1 MVTNY
6 VYPSAQV
13 GEFRQA
19 LLYASGPASYSTTA
33 GDPVYNPGANE
44 YINVP
49 TSTRTQSGN
58 YNVDF
63 QPTAVGY
70 NNIRAG
76 APSPSQSGWTA
87 RWSFTNLNGGS
98 GVASVTGTG
107 QSGMTVG
114 TYALTIAAP
123 PTGGTQAVGSIT
135 VLTATTFTTNISN
148 PGSGYTTAP
157 TVSAATGGTP
167 PTLTAHLSVAGAE
180 VAAGANLSAELIQ
193 FGAVIS
199 SL

>member
-1 MVTNY
+1 MNTNY

-19 LLYASGPASYSTTA
+19 LLYATGPASYSTTA

-63 QPTAVGY
+63 QPTAVGL
-70 NNIRAG
+70 NIIRAG
-76 APSPSQSGWTA
+76 APNPGQSGWTA

-98 GVASVTGTG
+98 GVASVTGSGGT
-107 QSGMTVG
+107 GMTVG
-114 TYALTIAAP
+114 TYALSIAAP
-123 PTGGTQAVGSIT
+123 PAGGVQAVGSIQ
-135 VLTATTFTTNISN
+135 VLTATTYAITITN

-157 TVSAATGGTP
+157 TTTAATGGTP

-180 VAAGANLSAELIQ
+180 VAAGANLSAEQIQ